1 MHNAG
6 FFLRS
11 RWLIKIGQNT
21 ICPDI
26 CPIVSPPES
35 GGDIGYAQQVSA
47 LTTPRAECVLFIR
60 HAGVYLQHWSNDVVV
75 VVHLVLFTTFKF

>member
-11 RWLIKIGQNT
+11 RSLTEIGQNT

-35 GGDIGYAQQVSA
+35 GGDPGYAQQVSS
-47 LTTPRAECVLFIR
+47 LNSPRAECALFIR
-60 HAGVYLQHWSNDVVV
+60 HAGVYPQHWFNDVVV
-75 VVHLVLFTTFKF
+75 VVYLVSFTTFKS